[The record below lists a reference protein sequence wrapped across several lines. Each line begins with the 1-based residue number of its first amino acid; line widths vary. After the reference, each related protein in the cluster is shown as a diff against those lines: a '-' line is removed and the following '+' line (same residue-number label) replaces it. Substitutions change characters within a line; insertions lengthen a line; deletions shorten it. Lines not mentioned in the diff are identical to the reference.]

1 MYICQYTHTDSKEWH
16 YQLKQPTPTFPWRKP
31 IPAKARR
38 VKSVAA
44 TTLLQ
49 GYQYQSPVKTKNKF
63 LCKKTKKSIH

>member
-1 MYICQYTHTDSKEWH
+1 MTLSIKTTS
-16 YQLKQPTPTFPWRKP
+16 PTFPWRKP

-49 GYQYQSPVKTKNKF
+49 GHQYESPSKSKF
-63 LCKKTKKSIH
+63 LY